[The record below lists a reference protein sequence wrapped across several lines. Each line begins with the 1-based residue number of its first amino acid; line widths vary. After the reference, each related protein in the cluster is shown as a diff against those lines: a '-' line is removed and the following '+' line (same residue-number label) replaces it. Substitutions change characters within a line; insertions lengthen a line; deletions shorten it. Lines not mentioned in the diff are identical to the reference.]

1 MIERLR
7 RAARGRP
14 DDADDDRIR
23 RDGYPGRGTVVSV
36 APTGRTDRDHRE
48 VELILDV
55 YLGRSRTFRV
65 EIRPWITEP
74 QLARLQPGEAVPVA
88 ADHDEP
94 GHVVLAFEMD
104 DPVSIAGLGPIA
116 GGPGGPLPIADPV
129 SPSPEEPAAD
139 R

>member
-7 RAARGRP
+7 RRLRGRP

-23 RDGYPGRGTVVSV
+23 RDGYPGRGTVVAV
-36 APTGRTDRDHRE
+36 RPTGRTDRDHRE
-48 VELILDV
+48 IELTLDV

-65 EIRPWITEP
+65 DIRTWVTEP
-74 QLARLQPGEAVPVA
+74 QLERLQPGQAVPVA

-94 GHVVLAFEMD
+94 GHVVLAFDMD

-116 GGPGGPLPIADPV
+116 GGPGGERPDPD
-129 SPSPEEPAAD
+129 P
-139 R
+139 